1 MNSLTAALKDIWR
14 LAWPYFTVRDAG
26 TVRVGRFSWTGQE
39 RIIALGLVAMIF
51 LLNFAQ
57 VGISV
62 RISYFN
68 RDWFDAIQAK
78 NAAEFWRLLF
88 TVWVFWVV
96 ILIISYVVEYVLTS
110 ALKIRW
116 RTWMTRDLT
125 DRWLDRDTHYR
136 LQFISDGVDN
146 PDQRIQEDVN
156 KFITLTL
163 TLTVGIVNQ
172 VSTLVSFTVILW
184 GLSSNLTLPGTQTAI
199 PGLLVWAALIYAGT
213 GTVVA
218 HIIGRKLI
226 ALNYEQ
232 ERYEANFRFS
242 LARLREYAESVA
254 LLRGE
259 AAEKEHLGRR
269 FRQVITNFYAIVN
282 KQKYLTA
289 FQQFYGSSAS
299 VVPYVIVA
307 PFYFLDKITLG
318 VMTQTAGAFAR
329 VEGAFAFFIFAYT
342 TVAEYKAVVDRLTGF
357 RQAIAETHELESG
370 TGRIMLDRAGGDGHI
385 ALSGL
390 TLGLPQGRS
399 IVTAQELAFA
409 KDQSTLVTGPSGSG
423 KSTLLRAIAGIWP
436 FGRGRIAIP
445 AGAKVMLLPQRPY
458 LPIGTLRQV
467 VTYPALPGAFGD
479 EALVQALMA
488 ARLPQLVDRLDEAR
502 NWSQT
507 LSMGE
512 QQRVAIARAILAKP
526 DWLFLDEATA
536 ALDEPTEEAVYQS
549 LKRELPETT
558 LVSIGHRSTLH
569 ALHERHVDMQP
580 ESDMFAPRDMRREV
594 DA

>member
-1 MNSLTAALKDIWR
+1 MNGLTIALRDIWR
-14 LAWPYFTVRDAG
+14 LAWPYFTVREAG

-39 RIIALGLVAMIF
+39 RVIALGLVAAIF

-136 LQFISDGVDN
+136 LQFVSDGVDN

-184 GLSSNLTLPGTQTAI
+184 GLSANLTLPGTQTAI
-199 PGLLVWAALIYAGT
+199 PGLLVWAALVYAGA
-213 GTVVA
+213 GTIIA

-259 AAEKEHLGRR
+259 PAEKEHLGRR
-269 FRQVITNFYAIVN
+269 FREVITNFYAIVN

-357 RQAIAETHELESG
+357 RQAIAETHALEE
-370 TGRIMLDRAGGDGHI
+370 TATKIALDRRGGDGRI
-385 ALSGL
+385 ALSDL
-390 TLGLPQGRS
+390 TLGLPQGRA
-399 IVTAQELAFA
+399 IVTAQDLAFA
-409 KDQSTLVTGPSGSG
+409 KGQSALVTGPSGSG

-436 FGRGRIAIP
+436 FGQGRIAIP

-479 EALVQALMA
+479 EALAHALQA
-488 ARLPQLVDRLDEAR
+488 ARLPQLVSRLDEAR

-536 ALDEPTEEAVYQS
+536 ALDEPTEEAVYRS
-549 LKRELPETT
+549 LKAELPEAT

-569 ALHERHVDMQP
+569 KLHER
-580 ESDMFAPRDMRREV
+580 RIDMRADGDVFVPAEMRE
-594 DA
+594 AAKT